1 MVANSSTAKVS
12 ALNDEVFRFGARH
25 QRSTST
31 GGSSNRSTS
40 VGSSDWCIL
49 ERQESPGSPTRN
61 PPPTVAASIVL
72 PLFIVLDA
80 ALRLCF
86 PDPSNK
92 EKKVRA
98 DRLQTHDDGSV
109 VVLADVS
116 SGSATAVVEAAVGEL
131 CTDVRVAVEDDA
143 RFVPLVGARI
153 RAGKVTSVKS
163 SDNDGSA
170 ICEVAAPL
178 SHEVSLMPLQD
189 VVCELREREVHR
201 HNAEL
206 ERYQRAL
213 NAKMM
218 GAQRQRYMQA
228 LVRA

>member
-1 MVANSSTAKVS
+1 MAVNSSTSKKS
-12 ALNDEVFRFGARH
+12 ALNDEVFLFGARH

-49 ERQESPGSPTRN
+49 ERQESPGSPTMN
-61 PPPTVAASIVL
+61 PPPTASIVL

-86 PDPSNK
+86 PDPSDK

-116 SGSATAVVEAAVGEL
+116 SGSATAVVEATVGEL
-131 CTDVRVAVEDDA
+131 CTDVRCAVEDDA

-153 RAGKVTSVKS
+153 RAGKVTSVKA

-201 HNAEL
+201 HNVEL

-218 GAQRQRYMQA
+218 GAGRQRYMQA